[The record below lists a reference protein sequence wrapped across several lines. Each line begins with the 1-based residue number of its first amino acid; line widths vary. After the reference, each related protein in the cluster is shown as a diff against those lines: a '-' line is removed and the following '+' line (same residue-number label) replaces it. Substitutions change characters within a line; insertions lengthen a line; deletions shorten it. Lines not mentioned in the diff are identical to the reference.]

1 VSGLLLDVSA
11 LAFAYPG
18 TTFRLQ
24 VPALGVSAGEKVAVV
39 GPSGSGKTTL
49 LELIAGIRLPGAGRV
64 VLDGIEMSALA
75 DGARRAL
82 RISRIGFVFQ
92 DFGLLEY
99 LSVQDNI
106 VHPYRISRALRL
118 DGTVHERAAWLAERA
133 GLGEKL
139 RRRPGHL
146 SQGERQRVALCRAI
160 VTTPR
165 LVLADEAT
173 GNLDAASKWQALDLL
188 FDAVDA
194 HDSALV
200 AVTHDHE
207 LLPRFDRVVDFGRS
221 RQAR

>member
-1 VSGLLLDVSA
+1 MSGPLLNVSDLE
-11 LAFAYPG
+11 FAYPG

-24 VPALGVSAGEKVAVV
+24 VSALGVSAGEKVAVV

-49 LELIAGIRLPGAGRV
+49 LELIAGIRLPRAGRV

-106 VHPYRISRALRL
+106 VHPYRISRALHL
-118 DGTVHERAAWLAERA
+118 DGTVCERAARLAERV
-133 GLGEKL
+133 GLTEKL

-146 SQGERQRVALCRAI
+146 SQGERQRVALCQA
-160 VTTPR
+160 VLTEPR

-173 GNLDAASKWQALDLL
+173 GNLDAETKWRALDLL
-188 FDAVDA
+188 LDAVDA
-194 HDSALV
+194 HNSAHV
-200 AVTHDHE
+200 AVTHDRE
-207 LLPRFDRVVDFGRS
+207 LLTRFDRIVDLGRS
-221 RQAR
+221 RPAQ